1 MAFSLL
7 AVNIVPVTSYAATE
21 KSASKKKSKKK
32 TTKKKSTKKK
42 STKKKKVSKKSNK
55 RSSVRRAAPQ
65 AGYAP
70 KYAEFLVDGE
80 TGRILHQENASETRY
95 PASLTKMMTIY
106 LAFEQIKAGNM
117 RMGQDLRVSAYAA
130 SMPKTNLAL
139 SPGDRITVRDAIL
152 GLIVHSANDA
162 AVVLAE
168 NIGGDEDRFAR
179 LMTERARQLG
189 MKNTTFKN
197 ASGLHD
203 PAQVTTAKDMALL
216 GIALKRHYPEYYN
229 MFSRTYFTYNGRT
242 MQSHNRVTKSYS
254 GAEGLKTGFIRASGF
269 NLVTS
274 ASRHEGNL
282 VGVVI
287 GGRSAAGRDERM
299 KELLDKGFDKLGSMK
314 KKVNTAGKL
323 SKNESL
329 TLSQLAPAS
338 GDAKI
343 VEKPAEPEI
352 FVEESSGH
360 DYPNFRTGKSVA
372 KQQKL
377 EKQLGGNITVN
388 SPPKHFGNNF
398 IPAPKEKPK
407 RLASL

>member
-1 MAFSLL
+1 
-7 AVNIVPVTSYAATE
+7 VPATSYAATE
-21 KSASKKKSKKK
+21 KSAKSKKKSKKK

-42 STKKKKVSKKSNK
+42 KVTKKSNK
-55 RSSVRRAAPQ
+55 RNTARRAAPQ

-106 LAFEQIKAGNM
+106 LAFEQIKAGHL
-117 RMGQDLRVSAYAA
+117 RMSDTMRVSAYAA

-152 GLIVHSANDA
+152 GLMVQSANDA

-168 NIGGDEDRFAR
+168 NIGGDEDRFGR

-242 MQSHNRVTKSYS
+242 MQSHNRVTRSYS

-287 GGRSAAGRDERM
+287 GGRSAAGRDDRM
-299 KELLDKGFDKLGSMK
+299 KELLDKGFDKLGTMK
-314 KKVNTAGKL
+314 KKVSTAGKL
-323 SKNESL
+323 SSSNSL

-338 GDAKI
+338 GGKDIKDVQQAI
-343 VEKPAEPEI
+343 EPETYA
-352 FVEESSGH
+352 EDSPEP
-360 DYPNFRTGKSVA
+360 DYPNFRSGKSIA

-377 EKQLGGNITVN
+377 EKQVIGNVTVN
-388 SPPKHFGNNF
+388 SPPKHFSNNF